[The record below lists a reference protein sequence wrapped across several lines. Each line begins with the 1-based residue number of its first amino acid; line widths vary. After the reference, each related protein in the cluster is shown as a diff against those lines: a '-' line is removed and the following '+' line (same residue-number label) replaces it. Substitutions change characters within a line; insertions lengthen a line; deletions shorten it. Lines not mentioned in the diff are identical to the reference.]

1 MPFRPSLIPTY
12 DIRLRSEFVIFAG
25 SSTSH
30 KIMQTNER
38 YTRRLATLFL
48 GLFLSLLAMVSLHDF
63 SHRADAV
70 QDVVSTEGYTSH
82 VTKTDC
88 SICHFVHTPFL
99 ALAIGTLLAVV
110 ALGVC
115 LLGVRL
121 VRLAHS
127 IRRDAVQLRA
137 PPTFA

>member
-1 MPFRPSLIPTY
+1 MQ
-12 DIRLRSEFVIFAG
+12 
-25 SSTSH
+25 SH
-30 KIMQTNER
+30 ER
-38 YTRRLATLFL
+38 YIRRLASLFL

-70 QDVVSTEGYTSH
+70 QELASATTEGYTTH

-99 ALAIGTLLAVV
+99 ALAIGTLLAAV
-110 ALGVC
+110 ALGVRI
-115 LLGVRL
+115 LEVRL

-137 PPTFA
+137 PPPFA

>member
-1 MPFRPSLIPTY
+1 
-12 DIRLRSEFVIFAG
+12 
-25 SSTSH
+25 
-30 KIMQTNER
+30 MQTNER

-70 QDVVSTEGYTSH
+70 QDVVSTEGYISH

-88 SICHFVHTPFL
+88 SICHFIHTPFL
-99 ALAIGTLLAVV
+99 ALA
-110 ALGVC
+110 
-115 LLGVRL
+115 
-121 VRLAHS
+121 

>member
-1 MPFRPSLIPTY
+1 
-12 DIRLRSEFVIFAG
+12 
-25 SSTSH
+25 
-30 KIMQTNER
+30 MQTNER

-63 SHRADAV
+63 SHRADVVQDVV
-70 QDVVSTEGYTSH
+70 QDVVSTEGYTSQ

-99 ALAIGTLLAVV
+99 ALAIGTLLAAV